1 MQTFKNRFR
10 DITDWAQNP
19 VAKSSHESRLPVLE
33 RELYLAG
40 KKANMKLNHWLEK
53 GVGKIETSEV
63 VANMKKRKRTD
74 FEAN

>member
-1 MQTFKNRFR
+1 M
-10 DITDWAQNP
+10 DLAQNP

-40 KKANMKLNHWLEK
+40 KKAKIQLNNWLEK
-53 GVGKIETSEV
+53 GVDKIETSEI

-74 FEAN
+74 FEIN